1 MYNEEDRREDQQTS
15 GEQAPRYEHYQ
26 FHEETGIVPDRVPP
40 VRNKKETD
48 SFGKKAG
55 TTVALAVLFGLVASA
70 VFLSVSFVADK
81 YLKTDEKS
89 THL

>member
-40 VRNKKETD
+40 VRNKKQILLE
-48 SFGKKAG
+48 KKQG
-55 TTVALAVLFGLVASA
+55 RQWLWQCFSGW
-70 VFLSVSFVADK
+70 
-81 YLKTDEKS
+81 
-89 THL
+89 